1 MPTANEF
8 IADPA
13 NQHQS
18 PDSQPAV
25 NINFASPIFDDSNWE
40 NVTVPH
46 DWAIKLPFL
55 TGSSPI
61 IPGWYRRDL
70 VIGDNINDT
79 IRYLDIDGGMSYPMV
94 WVNGN
99 LVGGWPFGYNSF
111 RLNISPYLKEGSNNL
126 AIRTENPAGHSSR
139 WYPGA
144 GLYRNVWLTTVTS
157 VHVGHCGTKV
167 ISRDVSKD
175 SATIDLSVTIQTF
188 KDSIVG
194 ANETQTTVSIIS
206 EVFELDSA
214 TVQRRREP
222 VAKFPWQTPNLAG
235 NHTETNSSVIINS
248 PKLWGPPPSQKPSL
262 YEVVTTLYAEKDTQQ
277 SVLPDSYETRF
288 GIRSV
293 VFDPN
298 KGIIVNGE
306 HVYLQGVNQHHDL
319 GALGVA
325 YNHRASVRQLE
336 ILQELG
342 ANAIRLSHNPPA
354 LELLDLTDK
363 MGFLVINEIFDS
375 WFEGK
380 ADLDFHLIFEDCREP
395 DLRALIRR
403 DRNHPS
409 VILWSYG
416 NEVKEQSSDDE
427 GAAEI
432 SVYLRDICHQE
443 DPTRLTTSAINFSS
457 PNSSLAQ
464 TLGLISINY
473 QGEGIRY
480 GPAYEYLTGN
490 KKTPQYDAFHEAFPH
505 RVITSS
511 EYASSLSLRGSF
523 SFPVT
528 PYNSA
533 PVNSTDGDIPNE
545 KGVSAYELCTA
556 QAGSSPD
563 RVFLAQD
570 EHPYVSGGF
579 VWTGWDYIREPYYH
593 KGTRSGNWGIVDLA
607 GFEKERF
614 WLYQARWRPN
624 FPMAH
629 IVPHWTWL
637 NRTGEITPVYVFSSG
652 DQAELFVKSESRG
665 RRTRESYPGFYR
677 FKWDDVTYEP
687 GEVHV
692 VTYKNGRKW
701 ANDTVRTTGDAVG
714 LRLKADRDKIVADG
728 EDVSFITVKVLDAD
742 GNVAPLANNMISM
755 SVASGPGEIVA
766 TDNGHPG
773 DFTAFA
779 SKERKAFHGLLLA
792 IVKSTSAGDSIIT
805 ANSTGLKSASLLLIA
820 I

>member
-1 MPTANEF
+1 MG
-8 IADPA
+8 
-13 NQHQS
+13 Q
-18 PDSQPAV
+18 
-25 NINFASPIFDDSNWE
+25 
-40 NVTVPH
+40 
-46 DWAIKLPFL
+46 LPVH
-55 TGSSPI
+55 GV
-61 IPGWYRRDL
+61 GWYRRDL

-111 RLNISPYLKEGSNNL
+111 RLNISPYLKEGSNTL

-157 VHVGHCGTKV
+157 VHVGHWGTKV
-167 ISRDVSKD
+167 NSRDVSKD

-194 ANETQTTVSIIS
+194 ANETQTTVTIIS

-214 TVQRRREP
+214 NGQRRPEP
-222 VAKFPWQTPNLAG
+222 VAQFPWQTLDLAG
-235 NHTETNSSVIINS
+235 NNTETNSSAIINS

-262 YEVVTTLYAEKDTQQ
+262 YEVVTTLYAGRDTQQ
-277 SVLPDSYETRF
+277 SMLLDSYETRF
-288 GIRSV
+288 
-293 VFDPN
+293 D
-298 KGIIVNGE
+298 
-306 HVYLQGVNQHHDL
+306 Q
-319 GALGVA
+319 
-325 YNHRASVRQLE
+325 
-336 ILQELG
+336 
-342 ANAIRLSHNPPA
+342 
-354 LELLDLTDK
+354 

-375 WFEGK
+375 WVEGK
-380 ADLDFHLIFEDCREP
+380 ADLDFHLIFEDWREP
-395 DLRALIRR
+395 DLRSLVQR

-464 TLGLISINY
+464 TLELISINY

-490 KKTPQYDAFHEAFPH
+490 KKTPQYDDFHEAFPD

-533 PVNSTDGDIPNE
+533 PVNSTDGDIQNE
-545 KGVSAYELCTA
+545 KGVSAYELYTA

-579 VWTGWDYIREPYYH
+579 VWTGWDYIGEPYYH

-607 GFEKERF
+607 GFKKERF
-614 WLYQARWRPN
+614 WLYQARWRPK

-637 NRTGEITPVYVFSSG
+637 NRTGEITPVHVFSSG
-652 DQAELFVKSESRG
+652 DQAELFINGESRG
-665 RRTRESYPGFYR
+665 RRTRENDPGFYR

-687 GEVHV
+687 GKVHV
-692 VTYKNGRKW
+692 VTYKDGREW
-701 ANDTVRTTGDAVG
+701 ANDTVRTTGDPVG
-714 LRLKADRDKIVADG
+714 LRLKADRDNIVADG
-728 EDVSFITVKVLDAD
+728 EDVSFITVEVVDAD

-755 SVASGPGEIVA
+755 SVAAGPEA
-766 TDNGHPG
+766 
-773 DFTAFA
+773 
-779 SKERKAFHGLLLA
+779 RLQMY
-792 IVKSTSAGDSIIT
+792 
-805 ANSTGLKSASLLLIA
+805 
-820 I
+820 

>member
-1 MPTANEF
+1 
-8 IADPA
+8 
-13 NQHQS
+13 
-18 PDSQPAV
+18 
-25 NINFASPIFDDSNWE
+25 
-40 NVTVPH
+40 
-46 DWAIKLPFL
+46 
-55 TGSSPI
+55 
-61 IPGWYRRDL
+61 
-70 VIGDNINDT
+70 
-79 IRYLDIDGGMSYPMV
+79 MV
-94 WVNGN
+94 HW
-99 LVGGWPFGYNSF
+99 
-111 RLNISPYLKEGSNNL
+111 
-126 AIRTENPAGHSSR
+126 
-139 WYPGA
+139 
-144 GLYRNVWLTTVTS
+144 
-157 VHVGHCGTKV
+157 GTKV
-167 ISRDVSKD
+167 TSRDVSKD

-194 ANETQTTVSIIS
+194 ANETQTTVTIIS

-214 TVQRRREP
+214 NGQRRPEP
-222 VAKFPWQTPNLAG
+222 VAQFPWQTLDLAG
-235 NHTETNSSVIINS
+235 NNTETNSSVIINS

-262 YEVVTTLYAEKDTQQ
+262 YEVVTTLYAGRDTRQ
-277 SVLPDSYETRF
+277 SMLLDSYETRF

-293 VFDPN
+293 VFEPN

-319 GALGVA
+319 GALGAA
-325 YNHRASVRQLE
+325 YNHRAAVRQLE
-336 ILQELG
+336 TLQELG

-354 LELLDLTDK
+354 PELLDLTDQ

-375 WFEGK
+375 WVEGK
-380 ADLDFHLIFEDCREP
+380 ADLDFHLIFEDWREP

-432 SVYLRDICHQE
+432 SVYLRDICDQE
-443 DPTRLTTSAINFSS
+443 DSTRLTTSAINFSS

-464 TLGLISINY
+464 TLDLISINY

-490 KKTPQYDAFHEAFPH
+490 KKTPQYDAFHEAFPD

-533 PVNSTDGDIPNE
+533 PVNSTYGDIPNE
-545 KGVSAYELCTA
+545 KGVSAYELYTA

-570 EHPYVSGGF
+570 EHPYISVSGGF
-579 VWTGWDYIREPYYH
+579 VWTGWDYIGEPYYH

-607 GFEKERF
+607 GFKKERF

-629 IVPHWTWL
+629 IVPHWTWP
-637 NRTGEITPVYVFSSG
+637 NRTGEVTPVHVFSSG
-652 DQAELFVKSESRG
+652 DEAKIFVNGESKG
-665 RRTRESYPGFYR
+665 RRTRESDPGFHR
-677 FKWDDVTYEP
+677 FKWDDVKYES
-687 GEVHV
+687 GELHV
-692 VTYKNGRKW
+692 VTYKDGREW

-714 LRLKADRDKIVADG
+714 IRLKADRDKIVADG
-728 EDVSFITVKVLDAD
+728 EDVSFVTVEVVDDD
-742 GNVAPLANNMISM
+742 GNVVPLANNMISM
-755 SVASGPGEIVA
+755 SVVSGPGEIVA

-773 DFTAFA
+773 DFTAFT
-779 SKERKAFHGLLLA
+779 SKERQAFHGLLLA
-792 IVKSTSAGDSIIT
+792 IVKSTGAGDSIIT
-805 ANSTGLKSASLLLIA
+805 ANSIGLKSASLPLIA
-820 I
+820 S

>member
-1 MPTANEF
+1 MG
-8 IADPA
+8 
-13 NQHQS
+13 Q
-18 PDSQPAV
+18 
-25 NINFASPIFDDSNWE
+25 
-40 NVTVPH
+40 
-46 DWAIKLPFL
+46 LPVH
-55 TGSSPI
+55 GV
-61 IPGWYRRDL
+61 GWYRRDL

-111 RLNISPYLKEGSNNL
+111 RLNISPYLKEGSNTL

-214 TVQRRREP
+214 TGQRRREP
-222 VAKFPWQTPNLAG
+222 VAKFPWQTLNLAG
-235 NHTETNSSVIINS
+235 NHTETNSSVIINI

-262 YEVVTTLYAEKDTQQ
+262 YEVVTT
-277 SVLPDSYETRF
+277 F
-288 GIRSV
+288 
-293 VFDPN
+293 
-298 KGIIVNGE
+298 
-306 HVYLQGVNQHHDL
+306 
-319 GALGVA
+319 
-325 YNHRASVRQLE
+325 
-336 ILQELG
+336 
-342 ANAIRLSHNPPA
+342 
-354 LELLDLTDK
+354 
-363 MGFLVINEIFDS
+363 
-375 WFEGK
+375 
-380 ADLDFHLIFEDCREP
+380 
-395 DLRALIRR
+395 
-403 DRNHPS
+403 
-409 VILWSYG
+409 
-416 NEVKEQSSDDE
+416 DDE

-464 TLGLISINY
+464 TLELISINY

-545 KGVSAYELCTA
+545 KGVSAYELYTA

-579 VWTGWDYIREPYYH
+579 VWTGWDYIGEPYYH

-607 GFEKERF
+607 GFKKERF

-637 NRTGEITPVYVFSSG
+637 NRTGEITPIHVFSSG
-652 DQAELFVKSESRG
+652 DQAELFVNGESRG
-665 RRTRESYPGFYR
+665 RRTRESDPGFYR

-692 VTYKNGRKW
+692 VTYKDGRKW

-728 EDVSFITVKVLDAD
+728 EDVFFITVEVVDAD

>member
-1 MPTANEF
+1 MLLRPSVILWLLFGIANTQFPDGEELDKPVLFPGTRERTRLHAGWRFWRSNSIPDGVVYEHRPDANGDELVELKPRIMPAANDF

-25 NINFASPIFDDSNWE
+25 NISFASPIFDDSNWE

-46 DWAIKLPFL
+46 DWAIKLPFI
-55 TGSSPI
+55 TGSNPI
-61 IPGWYRRDL
+61 IPAAMGQLPVHGVGWYRRDL

-79 IRYLDIDGGMSYPMV
+79 IRYLDINGGMSYPMV
-94 WVNGN
+94 WVNGH
-99 LVGGWPFGYNSF
+99 LVGGRPFGYNSF
-111 RLNISPYLKEGSNNL
+111 RLDISPYLKGGSNTL
-126 AIRTENPAGHSSR
+126 AIRTENLAGHSSR

-144 GLYRNVWLTTVTS
+144 GLYRNVWLTTVAS
-157 VHVGHCGTKV
+157 VHVGHWGTKV
-167 ISRDVSKD
+167 TSRDVSKD
-175 SATIDLSVTIQTF
+175 SATIDF
-188 KDSIVG
+188 
-194 ANETQTTVSIIS
+194 

-214 TVQRRREP
+214 TGQRRPEP
-222 VAKFPWQTPNLAG
+222 VAKFPRQVLNLAS
-235 NHTETNSSVIINS
+235 NKTETNSSVIINS

-262 YEVVTTLYAEKDTQQ
+262 YEVVTTLYAGRDTQR
-277 SVLPDSYETRF
+277 SVLLDSYETRF

-298 KGIIVNGE
+298 KGIIVNSE
-306 HVYLQGVNQHHDL
+306 HVYLQGVNQRHDL
-319 GALGVA
+319 GALGAA
-325 YNHRASVRQLE
+325 YNHRAAVRQLE
-336 ILQELG
+336 ILQEMG
-342 ANAIRLSHNPPA
+342 VNAIRLSHNPPA
-354 LELLDLTDK
+354 PELLDLTDQ

-375 WFEGK
+375 WVEGK
-380 ADLDFHLIFEDCREP
+380 ADLDFHLIFEDWREP
-395 DLRALIRR
+395 DLRSLIRR

-443 DPTRLTTSAINFSS
+443 DSTRLTTSAIHFSS
-457 PNSSLAQ
+457 PNSSMAQ
-464 TLGLISINY
+464 TLELISINY

-490 KKTPQYDAFHEAFPH
+490 KKTPQYDAFHEAFPD

-533 PVNSTDGDIPNE
+533 PVNSTGGDIPNE
-545 KGVSAYELCTA
+545 KGVSAYELYTA

-570 EHPYVSGGF
+570 EHP
-579 VWTGWDYIREPYYH
+579 
-593 KGTRSGNWGIVDLA
+593 SGNWGKVDLA
-607 GFEKERF
+607 GFKKKRF

-629 IVPHWTWL
+629 IVPHWTWP
-637 NRTGEITPVYVFSSG
+637 NRTGEITPVHVFSSG
-652 DQAELFVKSESRG
+652 DEAELFVNGESKSRK
-665 RRTRESYPGFYR
+665 TRESDPGFYR
-677 FKWDDVTYEP
+677 FKWDDVRYEP

-692 VTYKNGRKW
+692 VTYKDGRGW
-701 ANDTVRTTGDAVG
+701 ANDTIRTTGDAVG
-714 LRLKADRDKIVADG
+714 LRLKADR
-728 EDVSFITVKVLDAD
+728 
-742 GNVAPLANNMISM
+742 
-755 SVASGPGEIVA
+755 GP
-766 TDNGHPG
+766 
-773 DFTAFA
+773 
-779 SKERKAFHGLLLA
+779 
-792 IVKSTSAGDSIIT
+792 
-805 ANSTGLKSASLLLIA
+805 
-820 I
+820 